1 MNMKLKEELKR
12 AGVRLKELA
21 DFTGES
27 QSTISRVLDTPLREK
42 IEGAAI
48 IMISKKISE
57 LKSWEDRY
65 PDIKNKIS
73 PTIH

>member
-1 MNMKLKEELKR
+1 MKLKEELKR

>member
-21 DFTGES
+21 DFTGQS

>member
-1 MNMKLKEELKR
+1 MKLKEELKR

-27 QSTISRVLDTPLREK
+27 QSTISRVLDAPLREK

>member
-27 QSTISRVLDTPLREK
+27 QSTISRVLDAPLREK